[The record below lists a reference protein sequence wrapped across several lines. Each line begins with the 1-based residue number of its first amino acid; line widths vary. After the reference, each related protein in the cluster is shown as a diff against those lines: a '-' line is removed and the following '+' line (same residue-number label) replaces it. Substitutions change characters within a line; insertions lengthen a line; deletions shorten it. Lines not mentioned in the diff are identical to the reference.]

1 MILFLFGDLIGYLS
15 IPSYFLASLLIC
27 SSAPSLVCS
36 VAIPLI
42 DTILYG
48 LLRSITETATL
59 GSLDM
64 FLCLILPSAVFIRI
78 TLSSISI
85 QVGVTWGD
93 PSDINVDMNAK
104 FLSNRSSATG
114 PVI

>member
-1 MILFLFGDLIGYLS
+1 
-15 IPSYFLASLLIC
+15 
-27 SSAPSLVCS
+27 
-36 VAIPLI
+36 
-42 DTILYG
+42 
-48 LLRSITETATL
+48 
-59 GSLDM
+59 M